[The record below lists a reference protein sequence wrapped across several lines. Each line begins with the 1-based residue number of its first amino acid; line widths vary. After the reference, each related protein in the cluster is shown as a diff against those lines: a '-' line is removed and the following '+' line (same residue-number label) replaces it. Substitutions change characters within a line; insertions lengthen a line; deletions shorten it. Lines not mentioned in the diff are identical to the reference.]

1 MRICVR
7 IGIKAIAS
15 IRCLISIRCLLKVV
29 FRFNMVGA
37 VVNSVNSDVMSLMAN
52 VSRLTFLSSDL
63 FYQQNHLKNN
73 SCPCNL

>member
-7 IGIKAIAS
+7 IGIKVIAS
-15 IRCLISIRCLLKVV
+15 IRCLISIHCLLKVV

-37 VVNSVNSDVMSLMAN
+37 VVNSDVMSLMAT

-63 FYQQNHLKNN
+63 FYQQNNLKNN
-73 SCPCNL
+73 S

>member
-7 IGIKAIAS
+7 IGIKVIAS

-37 VVNSVNSDVMSLMAN
+37 VVNSDVMSLMTN
-52 VSRLTFLSSDL
+52 VSRLTF
-63 FYQQNHLKNN
+63 FII
-73 SCPCNL
+73 